1 MLLARR
7 GVADGAAARTFL
19 EPTADQLHDP
29 HLLAGL
35 PQAVE
40 RLATA
45 RERGEAVV
53 VVGDYDVDGVTSTAL
68 LVAVLKA
75 CGLAVHPVLPHR
87 LEEGYGFQPVHVE
100 RALERDG
107 RLILTV
113 DCGVTSRPAVERARQ
128 AGLDVIITDHH
139 LPPDELPA
147 GALVINPRQ
156 RGCTYPFPYL
166 AGVGLALKLA
176 LACGRRMGRELKLNQ
191 LLRLA
196 CLGTIADVVPL
207 RGENR
212 VIAALGLQALA
223 RTRSVGLKALMGQ
236 AGLSPP
242 LTATDVG
249 FRIGP
254 RLNAAGRLAEPER
267 ALELLLSRDGTR
279 AVELA
284 RELEG
289 HNRQRQQEENRV
301 MEEARETIRARA
313 PLPPVAVAWG
323 EDWHRGVVGIAAGR
337 LAREL
342 CRPTLLLASDGER
355 ATGSGRS
362 VPGIDLHAFL
372 RSFEEGFERFGG
384 HAQAV
389 GLTVRSRELE
399 PLRRRLEE
407 AAAERFDPQRLRRRY
422 EYELDLP
429 PAQVGRELL
438 AELDRLEPCGEG
450 NPRPLLK
457 VGPLRLAGTPR
468 AFGRGHLSG
477 RARGDDGGTV
487 HMVGWGWQERADR
500 LAGRFEALGHLQ
512 LDGYLRGPVLR
523 LVDARPV

>member
-7 GVADGAAARTFL
+7 GVEDGAAAQAFL
-19 EPTADQLHDP
+19 APSAEQLHDP

-40 RLATA
+40 RLAVA
-45 RERGEAVV
+45 LEKRQPVV

-75 CGLAVHPVLPHR
+75 CGLTVHPVLPHR

-100 RALERDG
+100 QALERNA
-107 RLILTV
+107 RLIVTV
-113 DCGVTSRPAVERARQ
+113 DCGVTSRPAVARARQ

-156 RGCTYPFPYL
+156 QGCAYPFPDL

-176 LACGRRMGRELKLNQ
+176 LAFGRRTGRELKLNQ

-223 RTRSVGLKALMGQ
+223 QTRSVGLKALMGQ

-242 LTATDVG
+242 LTAADVG

-254 RLNAAGRLAEPER
+254 RLNAAGRLAEPEQ
-267 ALELLLSRDGTR
+267 ALELLLSRDRNR

-284 RELEG
+284 RELELR
-289 HNRQRQQEENRV
+289 NRERQQEENRV
-301 MEEARETIRARA
+301 LAEARETIRARA
-313 PLPPVAVAWG
+313 PLPPLAMAWG
-323 EDWHRGVVGIAAGR
+323 EEWHRGVVGIAAGR

-342 CRPTLLLASDGER
+342 CRPTLLLARDGER

-389 GLTVRSRELE
+389 GLTVRSQELE
-399 PLRRRLEE
+399 PLRQRLEE
-407 AAAERFDPQRLRRRY
+407 AAARFPPERLRRRY

-429 PAQVGRELL
+429 PGQVGRELL

-457 VGPLRLAGTPR
+457 VGPLRLAGRPR

-477 RARGDDGGTV
+477 RAHGEEGGAV
-487 HMVGWGWQERADR
+487 HLVGWGWQERAER

-512 LDGYLRGPVLR
+512 LDGYIQGPVLR
-523 LVDARPV
+523 LVDARPC